1 MCRTIILSKIA
12 HQMWHDH
19 SFSQRRN
26 KATER
31 AVGVEFRGDKDGER
45 GGGGRVDKI
54 RKGVGGRTPLPTMRG
69 LCRRKLANSSISQ
82 FVKKSMYQM

>member
-31 AVGVEFRGDKDGER
+31 AVGVEFRGDKDGE
-45 GGGGRVDKI
+45 GGGGVDKI

>member
-31 AVGVEFRGDKDGER
+31 AVGVEFRGDKDGE
-45 GGGGRVDKI
+45 GGGRGDKI

>member
-1 MCRTIILSKIA
+1 M
-12 HQMWHDH
+12 
-19 SFSQRRN
+19 
-26 KATER
+26 
-31 AVGVEFRGDKDGER
+31 GR

>member
-31 AVGVEFRGDKDGER
+31 AVGVKFRGDKDGE
-45 GGGGRVDKI
+45 GGGGGVDKI
-54 RKGVGGRTPLPTMRG
+54 RKGVGGRPPLPTMRG

>member
-31 AVGVEFRGDKDGER
+31 AVGVEFRGDKDGE
-45 GGGGRVDKI
+45 GGGGGGEKKLK
-54 RKGVGGRTPLPTMRG
+54 KGKGGGPLCQP
-69 LCRRKLANSSISQ
+69 
-82 FVKKSMYQM
+82 

>member
-31 AVGVEFRGDKDGER
+31 AVGVEFRGDKDGE
-45 GGGGRVDKI
+45 GGGGGGDKI

>member
-12 HQMWHDH
+12 HEMWHDH

-31 AVGVEFRGDKDGER
+31 AVGVELGGDKDGRRE
-45 GGGGRVDKI
+45 GRVDKI
-54 RKGVGGRTPLPTMRG
+54 RKGVGPLCQ
-69 LCRRKLANSSISQ
+69 L
-82 FVKKSMYQM
+82 